1 MWYITLWYYPALK
14 KDKTIYI
21 AGKWIEIEKKV
32 LNEGTQTQKGK
43 HHMLSWIVQA
53 YIFQTWVYNLEKL
66 LKTESKKEL
75 W

>member
-1 MWYITLWYYPALK
+1 
-14 KDKTIYI
+14 
-21 AGKWIEIEKKV
+21 